1 MDHTRVPDSTSQDRR
16 RQRRTWVPGI
26 AVVRVDGQPS
36 SAWRIVNLSLGGA
49 SLEGDGALPVAPF
62 SLGLYVAG
70 CEAVDVNARILR
82 KQVVT
87 RAGRCAIRF
96 SELTEAQ
103 RRALEGILSVEH
115 APSLTRR
122 RALVV
127 DREDGHARALVPEL
141 AAMGFT
147 VRAESSPEHAAAWL
161 QKESAEVLLAS
172 ERAIELNRW
181 SLLQFVRDTAPET
194 RRLIVADAVRGFG
207 LYYAMK
213 AGLVEGLIDPA
224 LPAETLAQ
232 HLLGTPPATSS
243 RTSGPRRLR
252 GPAARSP
259 ARPASRR

>member
-1 MDHTRVPDSTSQDRR
+1 
-16 RQRRTWVPGI
+16 VPGI
-26 AVVRVDGQPS
+26 AVVRAGGQPS

-49 SLEGDGALPVAPF
+49 SLEGDGTLPIAPF

-87 RAGRCAIRF
+87 RAGRCAVRF
-96 SELTEAQ
+96 SDLTEAQ
-103 RRALEGILSVEH
+103 RRALAEILSIEH
-115 APSLTRR
+115 APSMTRR

-127 DREDGHARALVPEL
+127 DREGGHAQALVPEL
-141 AAMGFT
+141 ASMGFS
-147 VRAESSPEHAAAWL
+147 VRAESSPERAAAWL
-161 QKESAEVLLAS
+161 QKESAEVLLAGES
-172 ERAIELNRW
+172 AVELNRW

-194 RRLIVADAVRGFG
+194 RRLIAADAVRGFG

-213 AGLVEGLIDPA
+213 AGLVEGLIDPGM
-224 LPAETLAQ
+224 PAETLAR
-232 HLLGTPPATSS
+232 HLLGAPPTTSS

-252 GPAARSP
+252 GPAARSL